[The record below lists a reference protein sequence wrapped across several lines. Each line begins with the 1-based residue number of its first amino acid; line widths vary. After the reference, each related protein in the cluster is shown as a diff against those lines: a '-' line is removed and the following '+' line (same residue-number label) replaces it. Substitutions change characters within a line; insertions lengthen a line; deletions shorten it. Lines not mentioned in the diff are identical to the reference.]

1 MESLV
6 ENYVEELVEQWL
18 NFDGYFTWRD
28 VPFWRPKRGE
38 KKQGQ
43 WGDVDIIAVKDEEA
57 ILVECKEFLGVKGV
71 KEISRRISQEFEE
84 AEDVFVRRIVKN
96 PIPIPSPDLS
106 SKRKVK
112 RLLVAA
118 SPENLSSY
126 RQALTQSDIEVKH
139 LKEILDDIIK
149 NYLKTALKKGTY
161 GKHKGLIRFL
171 ITLMRYEMLT
181 IK

>member
-1 MESLV
+1 
-6 ENYVEELVEQWL
+6 
-18 NFDGYFTWRD
+18 
-28 VPFWRPKRGE
+28 
-38 KKQGQ
+38 
-43 WGDVDIIAVKDEEA
+43 VDIIAVKDEEA

-112 RLLVAA
+112 RLLIAA

-139 LKEILDDIIK
+139 LKRYWTTSSKII
-149 NYLKTALKKGTY
+149 
-161 GKHKGLIRFL
+161 
-171 ITLMRYEMLT
+171 
-181 IK
+181 